1 MVDHPSEPA
10 QYRLE
15 QIATPIRTRGGPD
28 LFQYHGAFTVKH
40 VMARW
45 LGLAAIGAAVAW
57 YDPAGLRWIGVVVAC
72 VAGAV
77 VLWRAA
83 RWDRRRRLR
92 RTLEGLRSLP
102 PAEFEAEVGRWL
114 RRDGWCIEH
123 RGGTGDGGIDLLATK
138 GRETLAIQCKRY
150 AESVAVSASQVR
162 DLYGA
167 AVAAGATGAV
177 LVTTGRISRAAQ
189 EWCAALPAGPG
200 AILIEGVE
208 LPFVAAGA
216 RLIR

>member
-1 MVDHPSEPA
+1 
-10 QYRLE
+10 
-15 QIATPIRTRGGPD
+15 
-28 LFQYHGAFTVKH
+28 
-40 VMARW
+40 MARW
-45 LGLAAIGAAVAW
+45 LGVAALGAAAAW
-57 YDPAGLRWIGVVVAC
+57 YDPGGLRWLGVVVVC
-72 VAGAV
+72 LAGAV

-83 RWDRRRRLR
+83 RWDRRRRIR
-92 RTLEGLRSLP
+92 RTLEGLRALR

-114 RRDGWCIEH
+114 RRDGWRIEH

-150 AESVAVSASQVR
+150 AEATAVSASQVR

-167 AVAAGATGAV
+167 AVATGATGAV
-177 LVTTGRISRAAQ
+177 LVTTGRISRAAR

-200 AILIEGVE
+200 AILIEGTE
-208 LPFVAAGA
+208 LPLVAAGM